1 MNTKNKRVISWFYK
15 SHSGELHVGLP
26 ILKLIKDHNPEIEIN
41 FIFPDKISFENIGNI
56 YNKIIL
62 ELGNVVTGT
71 KEFYFFLMK
80 NLNNTTMIMTCD
92 TGHTFFSSIASN
104 VIKKNKVLFHMH
116 AYALHG
122 TNNLEDFLEEFLK
135 DTLKKRYLND
145 GKGSPYIILNSN
157 HEVDYYY
164 EVGCFNKEHM
174 ILAGGLG
181 YTNWWLTYLKDNSSS
196 SSEYLRIKKLIK
208 NGKYNN
214 VYFVPIRQEHKLC
227 LTKENYDYLI
237 ESIFWLAEKNS
248 DSVFLLK
255 PHPRQTDISDLSER
269 CNSAVNNNI
278 ILINESTLLLSDVSD
293 LTISFWSSAI
303 QDSLAVGTLAV
314 EFFRHHIEHPQLVKT
329 DSGDLISL
337 YVAYGF
343 CPFFTKKEE
352 LHNFLTT
359 KHKWDKL
366 FKNSIKNF
374 KPFFP
379 TDHKIQTQ
387 FLLRVDDLFDEA
399 DCVSSKSNASFFSI
413 LFQILRIN
421 LIAVFDIFGIKN
433 KVIKTLKKS

>member
-1 MNTKNKRVISWFYK
+1 MSQKNRRVISWFYK
-15 SHSGELHVGLP
+15 SSTGELHVGLP
-26 ILKLIKDHNPEIEIN
+26 ILKLIKDNNPDIEIN
-41 FIFPDKISFENIGNI
+41 FIFPDKISFENVGSI

-62 ELGNVVTGT
+62 EIGNVVIGT
-71 KEFYFFLMK
+71 KEFYIFLMK
-80 NLNNTTMIMTCD
+80 NLNNTTIIMTCD

-122 TNNLEDFLEEFLK
+122 TNNLEGFLQKYLK

-145 GKGSPYIILNSN
+145 GKGSPYLILNSN
-157 HEVDYYY
+157 NDVNYYY
-164 EVGCFNKEHM
+164 KVGCFNKEHM

-181 YTNWWLTYLKDNSSS
+181 YTTWWLTYIKDRSSS
-196 SSEYLRIKKLIK
+196 SSEYLRIKNLI
-208 NGKYNN
+208 NNAKYNK
-214 VYFVPIRQEHKLC
+214 VYFIPIRQTHKLC

-237 ESIFWLAEKNS
+237 ESIFWLAEKNI
-248 DSVFLLK
+248 DSLFLLK
-255 PHPRQTDISDLSER
+255 PHPRQTDITELSER

-278 ILINESTLLLSDVSD
+278 LLINESTLLLSDISD

-303 QDSLAVGTLAV
+303 QDSLAVGTPAV
-314 EFFRHHIEHPQLVKT
+314 EFFRHHIEHTQLVKS
-329 DSGDLISL
+329 DSGDFISL
-337 YVAYGF
+337 YVAFGF
-343 CPFFTKKEE
+343 CHFFTKKEE
-352 LHNFLTT
+352 LHNFIN
-359 KHKWDKL
+359 KKQNWEKL
-366 FKNSIKNF
+366 LKNSIKNF
-374 KPFFP
+374 KSFFP
-379 TDHKIQTQ
+379 TDDKVQKQ

-433 KVIKTLKKS
+433 KVIKILKKS